1 MSFIHLL
8 RLRDNKY
15 YVGRST
21 RSPYNYLTKHMH
33 GGIND
38 WTNRYIPFE
47 VVSSVPSN
55 EYSDLNVYVL
65 EYMLKYGIDNVRGGS
80 YSALEIPELH
90 YNLIEAEMWRINNL
104 CGRCGREEHEEIQ
117 CLDTHDVN
125 GREIID
131 DDTDDGIID
140 NGCDSYSDSDDSC
153 FDSSEIDEG
162 YDSYS

>member
-1 MSFIHLL
+1 MPSIHLL
-8 RLRDNKY
+8 RLTDDKY

-21 RSPYNYLTKHMH
+21 RSPYDYLIKHMH
-33 GGIND
+33 GGINE
-38 WTNRYIPFE
+38 WTTRYIPLQ
-47 VVSSVPSN
+47 VVSSVASTD
-55 EYSDLNVYVL
+55 YSDLDVAVI

-90 YNLIEAEMWRINNL
+90 YNLIQAEMWRINNL
-104 CGRCGREEHEEIQ
+104 CGRCGGEEHEEIQ

-125 GREIID
+125 GHEIID
-131 DDTDDGIID
+131 DCDGDDNAVIE
-140 NGCDSYSDSDDSC
+140 YDSDDSC

>member
-55 EYSDLNVYVL
+55 EYSDLNVAVL
-65 EYMLKYGIDNVRGGS
+65 EHMLIYGIDNVRGGS

-90 YNLIEAEMWRINNL
+90 YNVIEAEMWRINNL

-117 CLDTHDVN
+117 CLDTHDVI
-125 GREIID
+125 GHEIID
-131 DDTDDGIID
+131 DD
-140 NGCDSYSDSDDSC
+140 SDDC
-153 FDSSEIDEG
+153 DGDDCDCNLDSIISP
-162 YDSYS
+162 